1 MQRSRTW
8 TLTTIVIAIII
19 GLVSLPVSSRTWMPD
34 WLGLLKNADWQYGLD
49 LAGGTQLDFRI
60 SETEIV
66 EEKAR
71 LQNAIEAA
79 KANGASQ
86 EDLISLQN
94 ELFSLEE
101 QATNVVEAIRTVLER
116 RLNSLGVKEAQ
127 ITPSYYGA
135 EKHLLVDCP
144 GELDVQNCIDTV
156 GKTIRL
162 EFKTRFDG
170 DPEQFNDEIQA
181 KVDASLARIN
191 DESITLAVIGQE
203 SEQESE
209 VYYFPAN
216 WQFED
221 TMPNG
226 LEDLW
231 NQTTDQGIVQ
241 RRGSLTTQR
250 GDGSIGAVQGIFL
263 SEVLENKT
271 STGRTLNGLSRT
283 FDVVAAQAGLAA
295 ERFEDQVVASDE
307 VLSGT
312 LLGIPPRD
320 AGVRVRAEGGADII
334 YLENFTDS
342 TESMSASHI
351 LVSYTGALR
360 ADETVTRTKEE
371 ALAKANDLKAQLDGG
386 ASFNDLATNESDG
399 PSASEQGSLGE
410 FSQGGM
416 VAPFEEAA
424 FALGEGEISDVIETD
439 FGYHIIRAD
448 TALTTTSPLATY
460 NQVRVTGSGAEA
472 RAEELLTQMREGVTI
487 DEQAINVHSVFYS
500 LEPSWVDTELDGR
513 YFRSAA
519 PTLDHLGSPV
529 VQIQFD
535 SEGGRLFQELTR
547 NNIGQQIAIFVG
559 GTLVSAPNVSSEI
572 AGGSAIISGV
582 GNFDNARILA
592 QDLNT
597 GAIPAPI
604 YLAGQRT
611 VEPTLGADALAK
623 STRAALLG
631 LLLLMIYMIIMY
643 RGYGVMAAIALALY
657 AIVLSSLLKLP
668 IVGSNI
674 ILTLAGM
681 AGIILSIGM
690 AVDANVLIFERI
702 KEERKNG
709 KVLSTAAET
718 GFKRAWP
725 SIRDGNVSTF
735 ITCIILF
742 TIGTSIVRG
751 FALMLALGVALSMF
765 SAIIITRF
773 LLRKAGKT
781 TWGESKSWFF

>member
-1 MQRSRTW
+1 MNEALKFYRKPLQYAYFNFIIFTNHA
-8 TLTTIVIAIII
+8 TLT
-19 GLVSLPVSSRTWMPD
+19 
-34 WLGLLKNADWQYGLD
+34 NLD
-49 LAGGTQLDFRI
+49 TYHYYYCNLDFRI
-60 SETEIV
+60 SETEIA
-66 EEKAR
+66 EEKLR
-71 LQNAIEAA
+71 IEAA
-79 KANGASQ
+79 LSQAQASSAPQ
-86 EDLISLQN
+86 EDIISLQN
-94 ELFSLEE
+94 ELYSLE
-101 QATNVVEAIRTVLER
+101 QQSVNVVEAIRTVLER

-127 ITPSYYGA
+127 ITPSYYGS

-144 GELDVQNCIDTV
+144 GELDVQSCIDTV

-162 EFKTRFDG
+162 EFKTRFEG
-170 DPEQFNDEIQA
+170 DPEQFADEIQT

-191 DESITLAVIGQE
+191 NENITLAEIGQE
-203 SEQESE
+203 SAQESE
-209 VYYFPAN
+209 VYYFAPR
-216 WQFED
+216 WQYED

-226 LEDLW
+226 LEELW
-231 NQTTDQGIVQ
+231 KQTVADGIVQ
-241 RRGSLTTQR
+241 RRGSLTTSR

-263 SEVLENKT
+263 SEVLEDKT
-271 STGRTLNGLSRT
+271 STGRTINGLSAT
-283 FDVVAAQAGLAA
+283 FDVVAEQNGLTVEEFENQTLAA
-295 ERFEDQVVASDE
+295 DE

-312 LLGIPPRD
+312 LLGIPPRE
-320 AGVRVRAEGGADII
+320 AAVRVRVEGGADII
-334 YLENFTDS
+334 LLENFVES
-342 TESMSASHI
+342 TESMEASHI

-360 ADETVTRTKEE
+360 ADADITRTKEE
-371 ALAKANDLKAQLDGG
+371 AQARAAELKAQLDNG
-386 ASFNDLATNESDG
+386 ADFGELARAESDG
-399 PSASEQGSLGE
+399 PSAEKNGSLGA

-416 VAPFEEAA
+416 VAPFEAAA
-424 FALGEGEISDVIETD
+424 FALAQGEISDVTETD
-439 FGYHIIRAD
+439 FGFHIIKAD
-448 TALTTTSPLATY
+448 SALSASDALATY
-460 NQVRVTGSGAEA
+460 KQVRVVGEDAETKA
-472 RAEELLTQMREGVTI
+472 NELLANMREGITI
-487 DEQAINVHSVFYS
+487 DEDALNAHSVFYS
-500 LEPSWVDTELDGR
+500 LEPSWMDSELDGR
-513 YFRSAA
+513 FFRSAA

-535 SEGGRLFQELTR
+535 TEGGRLFQELTR
-547 NNIGQQIAIFVG
+547 DNIGKQIAIFVG

-572 AGGSAIISGV
+572 PGGSAIISGV

-611 VEPTLGADALAK
+611 VEPTLGADALAR

-631 LLLLMIYMIIMY
+631 LLLLMVYMIIVY
-643 RGYGVMAAIALALY
+643 RGFGVMAAIALALY

-702 KEERKNG
+702 KEERKQG

-751 FALMLALGVALSMF
+751 FALMLALGVALSML
-765 SAIIITRF
+765 SAIVITRF
-773 LLRKAGKT
+773 LLRKVSKT
-781 TWGESKSWFF
+781 NWAKSKWFF